1 MEIQK
6 VKNSLKKELAPPNIK
21 TCYKAI
27 ASKTV
32 EVLTQG

>member
-21 TCYKAI
+21 TYKAI